1 MNTTSRRPLLLGVL
15 LLLAAS
21 AGFAATPAENWK
33 AQCASCHGV
42 DGKGRGTAS
51 KDIKLRDYTDPKVQA
66 ALSDEL
72 IMKAT
77 AEGVILDGKEMM
89 QAYKNDLSTR
99 EIKGLV
105 AHIRR
110 FKK

>member
-1 MNTTSRRPLLLGVL
+1 M
-15 LLLAAS
+15 LAAS

-66 ALSDEL
+66 KLTDEY
-72 IMKAT
+72 IIKAT

-99 EIKGLV
+99 EIKAL
-105 AHIRR
+105 ATYIRK